1 MKFPYKA
8 RIKQRVAGVRDLI
21 YITYKFGLNR
31 FATFMALLSQGE
43 LLKWTESLTKSTA
56 TAYDKALDALYN
68 KTDIAGG
75 NHRLFDESHDIFNAW
90 EKAKNAYPDDSFF
103 QEVIGYC
110 QVLFKDVTT
119 AKGLPFKTLDKAS
132 YDQWATKISESI
144 PFVSKDYL
152 YDLLSFDALEVFSSA
167 LGAVAAIFFLNKN
180 DQEKLSEILGAMGIT
195 SIISANPLM
204 GVMTVAVAGYSYY
217 KKKQKLDKVS
227 VFKSGTVAAFSFGLF
242 SILGLPFLVEIVIVL
257 VVANLFKDKVL
268 NNKDI
273 VDIIQRHLKQAMAYG
288 NKQSKKVLELL
299 NSKLAGYSAN
309 PSAPAE
315 HLPLA
320 RGG

>member
-8 RIKQRVAGVRDLI
+8 KIKDNFAKVRDLI
-21 YITYKFGLNR
+21 SRAYKLLIPSY
-31 FATFMALLSQGE
+31 ATFMALLSQGE
-43 LLKWTESLTKSTA
+43 LLKWTENLTKSTA
-56 TAYDKALDALYN
+56 TVYDKALDATHN
-68 KTDIAGG
+68 KTPIGGG
-75 NHRLFDESHDIFNAW
+75 NHRLFDKSHDIFNAW
-90 EKAKNAYPDDSFF
+90 DKAKNARPDDSFF
-103 QEVIGYC
+103 QEVIGFC
-110 QVLFKDVTT
+110 QAILKDVTT
-119 AKGLPFKTLDKAS
+119 TRGLPFMTLDKAS
-132 YDQWATKISESI
+132 YNQWAEKISESI

-152 YDLLSFDALEVFSSA
+152 YDLMSFDALEVFSSV

-204 GVMTVAVAGYSYY
+204 GIMTVAIAGYSYY
-217 KKKQKLDKVS
+217 KKKRELDKIAA
-227 VFKSGTVAAFSFGLF
+227 FKSGTIAAFSFGLF
-242 SILGLPFLVEIVIVL
+242 TVLGFSFLVEIVIVI

-273 VDIIQRHLKQAMAYG
+273 LDIIRRHTKEVMAYG
-288 NKQSKKVLELL
+288 NKQSEKVLKLL
-299 NSKLAGYSAN
+299 NSLLINYSKN